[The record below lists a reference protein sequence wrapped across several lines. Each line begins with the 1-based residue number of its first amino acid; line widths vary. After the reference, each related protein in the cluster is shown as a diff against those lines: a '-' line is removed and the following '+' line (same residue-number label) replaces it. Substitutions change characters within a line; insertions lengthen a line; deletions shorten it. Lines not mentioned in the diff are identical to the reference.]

1 MIRGGADDRSSCLLN
16 SQQNQR
22 ELVQLNVLVI
32 NATDCED
39 KLCIVLQPNVGAA
52 AKSIQV
58 LWDTAPKVSD
68 EAPDNSETATAKPV
82 PTVRRARASKDP
94 RLAIP
99 LIQSVIQ
106 KVQSIVLQVSRYCGK
121 NHINSLVAAV
131 VEFWIY

>member
-68 EAPDNSETATAKPV
+68 EAPDNSETAAAKPV

-106 KVQSIVLQVSRYCGK
+106 KVQSIVLQVSRYHCGK
-121 NHINSLVAAV
+121 NHTNSVLT
-131 VEFWIY
+131 